1 LTAKPVGRAPVVVK
15 YTLLPVANACHAN
28 VTTHGDAIVIV
39 AVHLDTDA
47 FLPTAILPC
56 RSGILNVVEP
66 FQTQYVVPITVN
78 RFAYVVLLTALPS
91 HISQFVGDVD
101 VVQIRISHVILPSGT
116 LAIGIQFESNQ
127 IKSVVVP
134 VRNDSTPDQFIHNAL
149 FAVNP
154 VLVPHAMLSLV
165 LERVLIEL
173 VLPAMRPES
182 VSRADLIAPEIDP
195 RVNIC
200 ASVILDVSYVSCLAT
215 TVSIIDS

>member
-1 LTAKPVGRAPVVVK
+1 MTAKPVGRAPVVVK

-134 VRNDSTPDQFIHNAL
+134 VRYVSTPVQSVINAL
-149 FAVNP
+149 LAVNP
-154 VLVPHAMLSLV
+154 VLVPPEILSF
-165 LERVLIEL
+165 VLIEL
-173 VLPAMRPES
+173 VLPAMSPES
-182 VSRADLIAPEIDP
+182 VSSADLIAPDIDP
-195 RVNIC
+195 RVNI
-200 ASVILDVSYVSCLAT
+200 
-215 TVSIIDS
+215 